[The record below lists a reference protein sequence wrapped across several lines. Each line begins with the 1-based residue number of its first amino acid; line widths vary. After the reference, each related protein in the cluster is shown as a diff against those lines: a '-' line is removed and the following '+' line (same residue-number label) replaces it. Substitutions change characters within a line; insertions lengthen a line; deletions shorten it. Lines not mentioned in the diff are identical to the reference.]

1 MSKRRTSRPAPA
13 QPSLPSVPPPK
24 MKGAQTSAQALD
36 SPKPQRQGGE
46 LFIVDNSDEQ
56 WKVAQYLKEW
66 CDIARSLDI
75 ATGYFEIGSLLSL
88 DGQWQKLEQIRIL
101 MGDEVSKKTKQAF
114 EDALGKI
121 AEALDDSLEQEKEK
135 NDFLLGVPAVVNA
148 LQSGQIQ
155 CKVYR
160 ERKFHAKTYIT
171 HAKFD
176 VMGPTALVGSS
187 NFTYPGLHDN
197 VELNVQLRTGVDEL
211 QAWYEHYW
219 SEAEDVTPDILRVME
234 HHTRE
239 YSPFE
244 VYAKALYEFFR
255 GHELTASEWERAESR
270 MYPVLDTYQR
280 EGYHALM
287 KIAERYNGAL
297 LCDGV
302 GLGKTF
308 IGLMLI
314 ERLLFDRKRV
324 ALIVPKAARKPVW
337 ESKLKRYL
345 PGLVGAYS
353 NLAIFNHTDLLR
365 GGEFTDL
372 MDEVKEKAD
381 AAIIDEAHH
390 FRNQASKRHR
400 KLFDM
405 LDGKQVFLITATPI
419 NNSLLDLQ
427 HQIELF
433 SRRQPDY
440 FKAAP
445 LGIHS
450 LPGYFRK
457 LEAALEQLAGNGN
470 ADPELSMAEAERLLA
485 KDPLTQALV
494 IQRSRAY
501 AKQSQVQSGGAA
513 VTFPQREPPQVGKYS
528 LEKTYGG
535 LLGHLKDAFFR
546 PGKPPLLSLAIYY
559 PLNYSTQPV
568 ETLDD
573 FMRGRQMQVVGL
585 IRTQLLKRF
594 ESSAKAFEATCERL
608 FLKLLAFITV
618 NIQSA
623 AKKHELERWLDQ
635 RTELLARIKEHQAIV
650 DEQDAEDDVL
660 PPEFLEAADVLPR
673 SEYKVDEI
681 LDETYLDL
689 GALETFLNDLRGL
702 TSARD
707 DKLQALVK
715 LLKTHPLLKKHKVL
729 IFSEFM
735 ETAHYLYE
743 ELSKAGIKPI
753 DLVHSGVERDRGEI
767 ITAFSPY
774 YNDSSSAK
782 LAEKGARE
790 TRVLVST
797 DVLSEGLNLQDAA
810 LLINYDLH
818 WNPVRLMQRIGRVDR
833 RLDPQVEGA
842 MLADHPEYREAR
854 GKVHFWNFLP
864 PGELEDL
871 LNLYKRVANK
881 TLRISKVFGIE
892 GKKLL
897 TPQDD
902 YEALKEFNQRYDNVM
917 SPLEAMRLR
926 CRKLLEAHPG
936 LEDKL
941 AHFPLRVF
949 SGREHPKPD
958 TRAVFFCYTRP
969 AKDATT
975 GQWIEEAGDI
985 QWYLYNLETEKIIED
1000 TEQIDEVIRSTS
1012 DTPRR
1017 RAMSGESLA
1026 AVRKKVEKHIANTYL
1041 KSVQAPV
1048 GVKPALKAWIE
1059 LSG

>member
-13 QPSLPSVPPPK
+13 HPSLPSVPPPET
-24 MKGAQTSAQALD
+24 KGPQTSAQALAA
-36 SPKPQRQGGE
+36 PKPQRPGGE

-101 MGDEVSKKTKQAF
+101 MGDEVSKKTQQAF
-114 EDALGKI
+114 RDALGRI
-121 AEALDDSLEQEKEK
+121 AKALDDSLEQEKEK
-135 NDFLLGVPAVVNA
+135 NDFLSGVPAVVSA
-148 LQSGQIQ
+148 LQSGQIK

-160 ERKFHAKTYIT
+160 ERKFHAKAYIT

-176 VMGPTALVGSS
+176 VVGPTALVGSS
-187 NFTYPGLHDN
+187 NFTHPGLYDN

-211 QAWYEHYW
+211 QTWYEHYW
-219 SEAEDVTPDILRVME
+219 NEAEDVTPEILRVME

-255 GHELTASEWERAESR
+255 GHELTASEWERSESR
-270 MYPVLDTYQR
+270 IYPILDTYQR

-287 KIAERYNGAL
+287 KISERYNGAL

-314 ERLLFDRKRV
+314 ERMLFDRKRV

-353 NLAIFNHTDLLR
+353 SLAVFNHTDLLR

-381 AAIIDEAHH
+381 VVVIDEAHH

-427 HQIELF
+427 HLIELF
-433 SRRQPDY
+433 SRRQADY
-440 FKAAP
+440 FKVAP

-457 LEAALEQLAGNGN
+457 LEAALEQVAGNGN
-470 ADPELSMAEAERLLA
+470 TDPELSMVEAERLLS

-501 AKQSQVQSGGAA
+501 AKQSQVQNDGTA
-513 VTFPQREPPQVGKYS
+513 VTFPQREPPQIGKYS
-528 LEKTYGG
+528 LKKTYGG
-535 LLGHLKDAFFR
+535 LLEHLKQAFFR

-559 PLNYSTQPV
+559 PLNYSTKPV
-568 ETLDD
+568 EALDY

-618 NIQSA
+618 NVQTA
-623 AKKHELERWLDQ
+623 AEKHKLERWQDQ
-635 RTELLARIKEHQAIV
+635 RTELLARIKEHQTV
-650 DEQDAEDDVL
+650 TDEEDADDDVL
-660 PPEFLEAADVLPR
+660 PPEFLEVAEVLSR
-673 SEYKVDEI
+673 SEYRVAEI
-681 LDETYLDL
+681 VDETYLDL
-689 GALETFLNDLRGL
+689 EALGTFLDDLRGL
-702 TSARD
+702 TPAHD
-707 DKLQALVK
+707 DKLQVLK
-715 LLKTHPLLKKHKVL
+715 ELLTKHPLLKKHKVL

-735 ETAHYLYE
+735 ETARYLYE
-743 ELSKAGIKPI
+743 ELGKAGIKSL
-753 DLVHSGVERDRGEI
+753 DQVHSGIERDRGEI

-782 LAEKGARE
+782 LAEKGVRE
-790 TRVLVST
+790 TRVLIST
-797 DVLSEGLNLQDAA
+797 DVLSEGLNLQDAT

-833 RLDPQVEGA
+833 RLDPRVEVV
-842 MLADHPEYREAR
+842 MLADHPEYQEVR

-864 PGELEDL
+864 PDELDDL

-881 TLRISKVFGIE
+881 TLRISEVFGIE
-892 GKKLL
+892 GRQILK
-897 TPQDD
+897 PDD
-902 YEALKEFNQRYDNVM
+902 HYKALKEFNQIYEGQP
-917 SPLEAMRLR
+917 SPIEAMRLR
-926 CRKLLEAHPG
+926 YRKLLETHPG
-936 LEDKL
+936 LEDQL

-949 SGREHPKPD
+949 SGREHPRLD

-969 AKDATT
+969 AKDAVT
-975 GQWIEEAGDI
+975 GEWDEQAGDT
-985 QWYLYNLETEKIIED
+985 QWYLYNLETEQVIED
-1000 TEQIDEVIRSTS
+1000 TEQIDEVIRSTP

-1017 RAMSGESLA
+1017 RALDDQTLRDI
-1026 AVRKKVEKHIANTYL
+1026 RKKVERHIANTYL
-1041 KSVQAPV
+1041 KAAQAPI
-1048 GVKPALKAWIE
+1048 GVKPILKAWME
-1059 LSG
+1059 LN